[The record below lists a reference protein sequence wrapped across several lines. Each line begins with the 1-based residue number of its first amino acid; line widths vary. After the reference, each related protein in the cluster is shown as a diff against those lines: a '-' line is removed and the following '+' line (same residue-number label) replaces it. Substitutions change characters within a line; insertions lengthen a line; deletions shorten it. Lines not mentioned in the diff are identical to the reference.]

1 MDKKRFHELE
11 ARNQGMAERRELE
24 IWREVP
30 NRDRV
35 KTRGCAMDVV
45 AGSICMDEGKGRSG
59 RERREEGNKQTW

>member
-45 AGSICMDEGKGRSG
+45 AYVWMKVRVGRVGKDGRRAISKLG
-59 RERREEGNKQTW
+59 RC